1 MGPHP
6 PQSGRSPALGAS
18 REGVPGP
25 TFLARLMFP
34 RIMVAYLETISLE
47 TTPGPQAIDI
57 THDVHGVI
65 SKSHVRDG
73 LACVF
78 TPSST
83 SAIVT
88 NEFEPGLMEEDIP
101 KALERVFPERITY
114 GHERRWHDGN
124 GHSHVRATFL
134 GPSLTIPIVDGQAAL
149 GTWQQVVFLELDNKP
164 RHREVI
170 VQVVGEGGKPRG

>member
-1 MGPHP
+1 MTVYHG
-6 PQSGRSPALGAS
+6 
-18 REGVPGP
+18 
-25 TFLARLMFP
+25 TFT
-34 RIMVAYLETISLE
+34 LETRGGAE
-47 TTPGPQAIDI
+47 AIDVTSRVEHI
-57 THDVHGVI
+57 LKAAAI
-65 SKSHVRDG
+65 QDG

-83 SAIVT
+83 SAILT

-101 KALERVFPERITY
+101 KALERLFPEGLAY

-134 GPSLTIPIVDGQAAL
+134 GPSLTIPVVDGRPAL

-164 RHREVI
+164 RRREVI
-170 VQVVGEGGKPRG
+170 VQVVGEGPKPRA

>member
-1 MGPHP
+1 M
-6 PQSGRSPALGAS
+6 A
-18 REGVPGP
+18 
-25 TFLARLMFP
+25 
-34 RIMVAYLETISLE
+34 AYRETIAID
-47 TTPGPQAIDI
+47 TRAGVQAIDI
-57 THDVHGVI
+57 TERVVAAVAKSGV
-65 SKSHVRDG
+65 SEG

-88 NEFEPGLMEEDIP
+88 NEFEPGIMEEDIP
-101 KALERVFPERITY
+101 KALERLFPASIPY

-134 GPSLTIPIVDGQAAL
+134 GPSLTLPVVDGRAAL

-164 RHREVI
+164 RRREVM
-170 VQVVGEGGKPRG
+170 VQVVGDAAGRE

>member
-1 MGPHP
+1 
-6 PQSGRSPALGAS
+6 
-18 REGVPGP
+18 
-25 TFLARLMFP
+25 
-34 RIMVAYLETISLE
+34 MVAFRGSVKVETR
-47 TTPGPQAIDI
+47 GGVQAFDI
-57 THDVHGVI
+57 TDQVEATVARSGI
-65 SKSHVRDG
+65 RDG

-88 NEFEPGLMEEDIP
+88 NEFEPGLMEEDVP
-101 KALERVFPERITY
+101 KALERLVPEGIAY

-134 GPSLTIPIVDGQAAL
+134 GPSLTIPITDGRAAL
-149 GTWQQVVFLELDNKP
+149 STWQQVVFLELDNKP

-170 VQVVGEGGKPRG
+170 VQIVGDAGKPRG